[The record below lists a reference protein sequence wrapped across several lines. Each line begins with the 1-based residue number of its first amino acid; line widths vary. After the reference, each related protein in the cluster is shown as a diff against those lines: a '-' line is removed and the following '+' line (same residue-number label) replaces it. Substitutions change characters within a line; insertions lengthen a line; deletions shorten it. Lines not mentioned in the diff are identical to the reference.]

1 MVFPYLCGKSAYS
14 NTIVMKNICLIFSI
28 FLLVT
33 GHLLAQSAQDT
44 IPAQTAPQPQAA
56 QVTQP
61 VQPAPSAQTTQNQRV
76 TDFSGGYGHFY
87 TGVGWIE
94 PSDLVSHLQSPE
106 VFGSSFTWDNVAIN
120 TGIEGYAE
128 IHRLLVGGGGFGL
141 LSQDM
146 ESDPGVMRFGFGG
159 GYAKVGYVVYQQPRY
174 FASLMAGFGGG
185 VMYVGIENLSD
196 EPIYFSS
203 TTPVLPGGDE
213 DYFRGYLLYDIAVN
227 NKFIATKINQTS
239 RKFGG
244 LMFGLDAGATI
255 ALPVDTWRDDVGAV
269 TGIPSP
275 GSFVSPYLRLTIG
288 GGGFRKHMPYR

>member
-1 MVFPYLCGKSAYS
+1 MRKTTLILILFSVAS
-14 NTIVMKNICLIFSI
+14 VMF
-28 FLLVT
+28 
-33 GHLLAQSAQDT
+33 AQTQDT
-44 IPAQTAPQPQAA
+44 ISPQPIQ
-56 QVTQP
+56 QTQGTKPTQP
-61 VQPAPSAQTTQNQRV
+61 EKV
-76 TDFSGGYGHFY
+76 TDFSGGYGHFF

-94 PSDLVSHLQSPE
+94 PADLVSHLQSPE
-106 VFGSSFTWDNVAIN
+106 VFGSSFTWDNIAIN
-120 TGIEGYAE
+120 TGVEGYAE
-128 IHRLLVGGGGFGL
+128 IHRLLVGGGGFGMI
-141 LSQDM
+141 SQDM
-146 ESDPGVMRFGFGG
+146 ESDLGVLRFGFGG
-159 GYAKVGYVVYQQPRY
+159 GYAKIGYVVYQQPRY

-185 VMYVGIENLSD
+185 VMYVGIENSSN

-203 TTPVLPGGDE
+203 NTPVLPGGDE
-213 DYFRGYLLYDIAVN
+213 DYFRGYLLYDIAIN

-288 GGGFRKHMPYR
+288 GGGFRKHYDYR